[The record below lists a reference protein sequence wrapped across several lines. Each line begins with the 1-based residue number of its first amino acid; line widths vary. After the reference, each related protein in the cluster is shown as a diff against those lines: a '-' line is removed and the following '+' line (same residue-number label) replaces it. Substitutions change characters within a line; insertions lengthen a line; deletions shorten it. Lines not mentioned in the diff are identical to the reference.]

1 VNWLRVL
8 SIPPVMS
15 ALGITM
21 LPALTA
27 MVRGEVLVPIAIS
40 VTVLMA
46 AYSWA
51 RWMSERKP

>member
-1 VNWLRVL
+1 
-8 SIPPVMS
+8 MS

-21 LPALTA
+21 LPALTEMA
-27 MVRGEVLVPIAIS
+27 RGEILVPTAIS

-51 RWMSERKP
+51 RWMSQSKP